1 MNSGN
6 YPRIFFIGIAAILFS
21 VMGFIINPAYALI
34 PLSAFV
40 ILSALSPFFPG
51 LQMFLPSVTRGIS
64 GSQGV
69 ALTFDDG
76 PDPLSTPLLI
86 ELLKRHNIKAHFF
99 IIGQKG
105 ALHPELVR
113 LILDNGHTLG
123 NHTMHHDVFIM
134 LKSAARLDEEIT
146 LCQDLMKDFGITAY
160 TFRPPAGIVN
170 PRLGTVLSRHGLF
183 CVIFN
188 RRGKDLGNRYLDN
201 ISRNILKGIKAGDI
215 IMLHDRAP
223 ARDVP
228 VSELI
233 RQMEEIII
241 GIRKKGLD
249 FLPLE
254 KLIGRKVMEG
264 LWQKEK

>member
-1 MNSGN
+1 MVIAIMLFPIRPVYALLPLSV
-6 YPRIFFIGIAAILFS
+6 FVLLSIAA
-21 VMGFIINPAYALI
+21 
-34 PLSAFV
+34 
-40 ILSALSPFFPG
+40 PFFPG
-51 LQMFLPSVTRGIS
+51 AQMFLPSIMRGVS

-76 PDPLSTPLLI
+76 PDPFSTPLLI
-86 ELLKRHNIKAHFF
+86 EHLKRHGIHAHFF
-99 IIGQKG
+99 IIGQK
-105 ALHPELVR
+105 ASAHPELIR

-134 LKSAARLDEEIT
+134 LKPAARLDQEIT
-146 LCQDLMKDFGITAY
+146 LCQELMKGFGIKAY
-160 TFRPPAGIVN
+160 TFRPPASIVN
-170 PRLGTVLSRHGLF
+170 PRLGPVLSRLGLL

-188 RRGKDLGNRYLDN
+188 RRGRDFGNRCLDN
-201 ISRNILKGIKAGDI
+201 ISRNVINGIKAGDI

-223 ARDVP
+223 AQDVP
-228 VSELI
+228 VSKLI
-233 RQMEEIII
+233 GQVEETVT

-254 KLIGRKVMEG
+254 KLIGRKVMED